1 MALGSFAQAGKA
13 TTSPSPTPPSAEP
26 AETVADRD
34 YADFEELAKAMPPG
48 PPQDMGA
55 LPFFTWVNQHLLK
68 VNAAGLTFYQ
78 AYPSDPRRWDVALV
92 LLGMPPI
99 FATGFGPDVATEGA
113 AAAIVDQQAK
123 TAWDNR
129 AEELKQELLAASDA
143 PVAGKER
150 IEWGYFARDFRSASS
165 RLKAGEPVDWSLFR
179 SRFDAHVKKYA
190 DFDIVVARAA
200 DYLGALDRNVPG
212 LSRSEWNHLAGT
224 TPNDALRAKAKE
236 QVEMAEMMS
245 RPLEM
250 AFTAVDGRKVD
261 LADYRGKVVLIDF
274 WATWCGPCIA
284 EIPNIK
290 RVYADYR
297 DKGFEI
303 VGISL
308 ENAKLTPGD
317 SPAQIASKLEAASK
331 KLGEFTAKE
340 GMPWPQYFDGKWWD
354 NDISTKYAIR
364 AIPAMFLI
372 DREGRVATTQARG
385 EMLEREVKR
394 LLGL

>member
-1 MALGSFAQAGKA
+1 MTLGGFAQAGKA
-13 TTSPSPTPPSAEP
+13 TPSPSPAPSAEP
-26 AETVADRD
+26 VETVADRD
-34 YADFEELAKAMPPG
+34 YAAFEALARAMPPG
-48 PPQDMGA
+48 PPQEMGA
-55 LPFFTWVNQHLLK
+55 LPFFTWVNQQLLK
-68 VNAAGLTFYQ
+68 INAAGLTFYQ

-92 LLGMPPI
+92 LLGMQPL
-99 FATGFGPDVATEGA
+99 FATGFGPDVATQGA
-113 AAAIVDQQAK
+113 GAAIVDPQAK
-123 TAWDNR
+123 DAWDKR
-129 AEELKQELLAASDA
+129 AEELKQELLAADDA

-165 RLKAGEPVDWSLFR
+165 RMRTGEPVDWGHFR

-190 DFDIVVARAA
+190 DFDIVVARAT
-200 DYLGALDRNVPG
+200 DYLGALDQNVPG
-212 LSRSEWNHLAGT
+212 LAQSEWNHLADT
-224 TPNDALRAKAKE
+224 SANEALRAKAKE
-236 QVEMAEMMS
+236 QVETAEMMS

-250 AFTAVDGRKVD
+250 AFTAADGRKVD

-290 RVYADYR
+290 RVYADYH

-317 SPAQIASKLEAASK
+317 SSEQITSKLEAARK
-331 KLGEFTAKE
+331 KLREFTAKE

-354 NDISTKYAIR
+354 NDISTKYAITS
-364 AIPAMFLI
+364 IPAMFLI

-385 EMLEREVKR
+385 EKLESEVKR